1 MKKNSRKTITL
12 CSSASFYKQVLEIA
26 ADLKK
31 LGFKVKIPYT
41 ANIMKKT
48 GNFDADF
55 YKTWFRNEK
64 DYSKKTI
71 LMKRHFD
78 KVASSDAILVLNH
91 EKNGVAGY
99 IGGNGL
105 MEMGLAF
112 HYKKLIFVYNPI
124 SEGLDIKEEIYG
136 LNPIFI
142 NGDLNLVSKRL
153 KSS

>member
-1 MKKNSRKTITL
+1 MKKNSQKTITL

-26 ADLKK
+26 AELKK
-31 LGFKVKIPYT
+31 LGFKVKIPST

-64 DYSKKTI
+64 DYSKKTA
-71 LMKRHFD
+71 LMKRHFN
-78 KVASSDAILVLNH
+78 KVISCDAVLVLNH
-91 EKNGVAGY
+91 EKNGIVGY

-112 HYKKLIFVYNPI
+112 HYKRPIFVYNPI
-124 SEGLDIKEEIYG
+124 SEDLNIKEEIYG

-142 NGDLNLVSKRL
+142 NGDLNLIGKKL
-153 KSS
+153 KLS

>member
-1 MKKNSRKTITL
+1 MKNKSRKTITL

-26 ADLKK
+26 AELKK
-31 LGFKVKIPYT
+31 LGFKVKIPHT

-55 YKTWFRNEK
+55 YKTWFRDKN
-64 DYSKKTI
+64 DYYKKTQ
-71 LMKRHFD
+71 LTKMHFR
-78 KVASSDAILVLNH
+78 KVIGADAILVVNSD
-91 EKNGVAGY
+91 KNGTAGY

-112 HYKKLIFVYNPI
+112 HYKRPIFVYNPI
-124 SEGLDIKEEIYG
+124 SERLNIKEEIYG

-142 NGDLNLVSKRL
+142 NGDLNLISKKL
-153 KSS
+153 KLS